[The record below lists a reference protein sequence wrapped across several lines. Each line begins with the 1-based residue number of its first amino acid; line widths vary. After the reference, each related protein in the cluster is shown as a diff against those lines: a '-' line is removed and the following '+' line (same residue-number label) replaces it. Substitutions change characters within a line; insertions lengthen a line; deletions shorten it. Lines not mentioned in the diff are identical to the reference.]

1 MVEDARTA
9 KRVLELRDN
18 RNTQLM
24 ESLEL
29 VRTSCP
35 DKQYQAYRAG
45 IAQLTGPLDLRWQPI
60 YIERPALIPAA
71 TLRASVAGRR
81 KLGRNQRDH

>member
-9 KRVLELRDN
+9 KHVLELRDN
-18 RNTQLM
+18 RNTRLM

-35 DKQYQAYRAG
+35 DKEYQAHRAG
-45 IAQLTGPLDLRWQPI
+45 IAPLTGPLYLRWQPI
-60 YIERPALIPAA
+60 SIENPALIPAA
-71 TLRASVAGRR
+71 ALRASVAGWR